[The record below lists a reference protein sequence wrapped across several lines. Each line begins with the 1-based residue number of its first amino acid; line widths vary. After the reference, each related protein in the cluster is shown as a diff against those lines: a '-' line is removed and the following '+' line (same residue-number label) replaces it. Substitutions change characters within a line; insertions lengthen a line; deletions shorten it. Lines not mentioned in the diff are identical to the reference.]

1 MKHFRLSMAFLA
13 VFALLFASCSKEE
26 AAAPTGESATLSF
39 ATMLNDLVSNK
50 AALKQALADI
60 PACSDDTPAF
70 VEVVLSGTE
79 DVGTMEDPLVVSVN
93 PDPGNYDGD
102 SEAEYFTDE
111 SSELELE
118 PGSYVL
124 EYFAVWNGDPANA
137 ASDLIWIAPH
147 DGGSLAAFVDD
158 ALPMSFN
165 LGAGVKKYVDVEVL
179 CFDDRIVNEYGYLFF
194 DIEDTQAIEFCVF
207 GNFCPPSGRHFPA
220 AYTFEVWTS
229 QGGELLD
236 SGTATVALD
245 DNGDY
250 AASPVCVML
259 PDTEGVDEYYGEIT
273 LLSSAAYGQVTE
285 TVIRA
290 GVFNDSEVRSF
301 FVGDNNLEYYH
312 FREGCEGDDSPPI
325 FDDPTDDILSYKA
338 CLNQIN
344 DSGAVAFAYLELDQE
359 NNTLS
364 THVFG
369 FNVEANKVHAQHIH
383 GLDDKNANATC
394 PPDSADENEDGIITL
409 AEGLPFYGGVKVALT
424 DEGGNYPTANAMGM
438 TEYSRTFNLGTGGI
452 ISMSDL
458 GPLENRVVVMH
469 GLTSDGE
476 YVGSLPIACAE
487 ITKVG
492 DCETCD

>member
-1 MKHFRLSMAFLA
+1 MKHFKLNMAFLA

-26 AAAPTGESATLSF
+26 AAAPTNESASLSF
-39 ATMLNDLVSNK
+39 ATLLNDLVSNK
-50 AALKQALADI
+50 AALKQALDDI

-79 DVGTMEDPLVVSVN
+79 DVGSMEDPLVVSVN
-93 PDPGNYDGD
+93 PNPGNYDGD
-102 SEAEYFTDE
+102 PEAEYFTDE
-111 SSELELE
+111 SSDLELE

-124 EYFAVWNGDPANA
+124 EFFAVWNGDPSDP
-137 ASDLIWIAPH
+137 ASDIIWIAPH
-147 DGGSLAAFVDD
+147 DGGSLADFVDN
-158 ALPMSFN
+158 ALPLSFD

-245 DNGDY
+245 ENGDY

-259 PDTEGVDEYYGEIT
+259 PDTEGLDEYYGEIT

-312 FREGCEGDDSPPI
+312 FREGCDEDDSPPI
-325 FDDPTDDILSYKA
+325 FDDPTDDIISYKA
-338 CLNQIN
+338 CLNALN
-344 DSGAVAFAYLELDQE
+344 GSGAVAFAYLELDE
-359 NNTLS
+359 ANNTLQS
-364 THVFG
+364 HVFG
-369 FNVEANKVHAQHIH
+369 FNVEANQVHMQHIH
-383 GLDDKNANATC
+383 GLDDKMANTTC
-394 PPDSADENEDGIITL
+394 PPESADVDEDGIITFS
-409 AEGLPFYGGVKVALT
+409 EGLPFYGNVKLAFTNESGV
-424 DEGGNYPTANAMGM
+424 YPTANAMGM
-438 TEYSRTFNLGTGGI
+438 TEYSRTFHLGTDGI
-452 ISMSDL
+452 ISAENL

-469 GLTSDGE
+469 GMTLDGE

-487 ITKVG
+487 IVQVG
-492 DCETCD
+492 NCENCD